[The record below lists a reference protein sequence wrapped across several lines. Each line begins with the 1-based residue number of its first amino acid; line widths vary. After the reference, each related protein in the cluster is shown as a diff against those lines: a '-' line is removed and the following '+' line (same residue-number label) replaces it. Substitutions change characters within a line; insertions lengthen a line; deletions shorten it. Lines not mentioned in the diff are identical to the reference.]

1 MLALHLHQCH
11 HLVLL
16 LAEVAEDSLLVDA
29 QILALAAHLAHLA
42 ANPT

>member
-1 MLALHLHQCH
+1 MHALHLHQCH

-16 LAEVAEDSLLVDA
+16 LVEVAEDSLLVGA
-29 QILALAAHLAHLA
+29 QILALVARLAHLA